1 MKNIKCCF
9 CHVFCMGNTTFFV
22 FHMKKFA
29 FSTSKKSAN
38 LLEIRPKLLIIW
50 NFDVFLLI
58 LLFFEI
64 FRRGKISQKKLM
76 KQKWEMQKNASK
88 LNAIFIVL
96 DAKFCKYFFIFLKF
110 SLFWTKWCIYFWNLV
125 GKSLRNLHLKKTFK
139 KKPFAFFLKRSVGV
153 KQFFYNL
160 HQILRFLYL
169 SIKKVYSYIHCGALK
184 KQRMKFERLFTYA
197 SF

>member
-1 MKNIKCCF
+1 MKNVKCCAS
-9 CHVFCMGNTTFFV
+9 HTKNVTNTTFFV
-22 FHMKKFA
+22 FYSKNYA
-29 FSTSKKSAN
+29 FSELKKSVN
-38 LLEIRPKLLIIW
+38 LLINLPQMYSIRKIEHFALK
-50 NFDVFLLI
+50 

-139 KKPFAFFLKRSVGV
+139 KKPFAFFLKRSVYIKSLGN
-153 KQFFYNL
+153 FIEYFYEK
-160 HQILRFLYL
+160 
-169 SIKKVYSYIHCGALK
+169 IKAIFST
-184 KQRMKFERLFTYA
+184 R
-197 SF
+197 